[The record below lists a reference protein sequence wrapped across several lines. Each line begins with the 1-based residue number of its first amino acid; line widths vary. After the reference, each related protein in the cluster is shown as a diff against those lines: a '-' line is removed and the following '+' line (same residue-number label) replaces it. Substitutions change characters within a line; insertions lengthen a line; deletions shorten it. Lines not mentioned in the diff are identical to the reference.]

1 MSLEIIIGIVLIS
14 IFIIW
19 AVWYIRKSNSSTNKD
34 TFDYI
39 PHLFPTLGI
48 LCTFGGIAVGLWNFD
63 GDNPDKSIPELLNGL
78 KTAFYL
84 SIAGIIASIIFTFI
98 TNIRRRKN
106 EEGVLSPEVIAINQ
120 LTEVII
126 ELKNSLKATNEQ
138 GEELSPGSMFNQIQ
152 IEANNHSKLLTE
164 IKNSISTNGEISFQ
178 IMESLIT
185 KDKNGNTV
193 LLGNIMRDL
202 YSESEKQ
209 TNALKSFSTDLAITI
224 SAGFEQILN
233 NPNEVL
239 VGELKLVRGEIE
251 NLGNK
256 LNDPATDMTQTIV
269 KDLQESMSTMM
280 ADFKTSMSG
289 DTKDEMERLAKMLGA
304 AGNSLT
310 EFPNKL
316 QLMMD
321 SLNDNF
327 KGLQQMVSTI
337 SQQTISQSEHSTS
350 QMIKQVDQM
359 SEILKSKVGD
369 LQTGQQALLKNQSDN
384 LQLSDILLSSFNDS
398 LEKMNNLSSNVQV
411 MIEKLGLAQ
420 NQLNTSMTNFKSIS
434 QEVVTS
440 TVKFGESQLSF
451 NTHTNEFLRENKT
464 VIQDFQKSLNIA
476 KEVVLE
482 YSSNFAVI
490 ESGLKGIFGNIN
502 TGLNDYQNTVKISL
516 EEYLSKYSEAL
527 TTAAKSLESASSM
540 QGNLLEE
547 LNENISRLNGKR

>member
-1 MSLEIIIGIVLIS
+1 MSLELIGGIAIGIS
-14 IFIIW
+14 AFIAIL
-19 AVWYIRKSNSSTNKD
+19 YILKSNKETNKD
-34 TFDYI
+34 NFDYI

-48 LCTFGGIAVGLWNFD
+48 LFTFLGIAVGLWNFD
-63 GDNPDKSIPELLNGL
+63 GDNLEKSIPPLLNGL
-78 KTAFYL
+78 KTAFL
-84 SIAGIIASIIFTFI
+84 VSIIGISASIVFTFI
-98 TNIRRRKN
+98 TNIRRKKN

-126 ELKNSLKATNEQ
+126 ELKNSLKASNEQ
-138 GEELSPGSMFNQIQ
+138 EEELSPGSMFNQIQ

-178 IMESLIT
+178 IMDSLIT

-193 LLGNIMRDL
+193 LLGNVMRDL

-256 LNDPATDMTQTIV
+256 LKDPATDMTQTIV
-269 KDLQESMSTMM
+269 KDLQESMSKMM
-280 ADFKTSMSG
+280 VDFKTSMSG
-289 DTKDEMERLAKMLGA
+289 DTKDELERLAKMLGA
-304 AGNSLT
+304 AGSSLT
-310 EFPNKL
+310 EFPDKL
-316 QLMMD
+316 QIMMD

-337 SQQTISQSEHSTS
+337 SQQTITQSEHSTS

-359 SEILKSKVGD
+359 SDLLKSKVGD
-369 LQTGQQALLKNQSDN
+369 LQSGQQELLRNQSDN
-384 LQLSDILLSSFNDS
+384 LQLSDQLLGSFNNS
-398 LEKMNNLSSNVQV
+398 LEKMNMLSNDVQA

-420 NQLNTSMTNFKSIS
+420 NELNTSMTNFKSIS
-434 QEVVTS
+434 QDVVTS
-440 TVKFGESQLSF
+440 TVKFGESQLTFS
-451 NTHTNEFLRENKT
+451 TYTNEFLRENKT

-482 YSSNFAVI
+482 YSSNFSVI
-490 ESGLKGIFGNIN
+490 ESGLKGIFDNIN
-502 TGLNDYQNTVKISL
+502 TGLNEYQLTVKESL

-527 TTAAKSLESASSM
+527 TNTANSLESVSTNNN
-540 QGNLLEE
+540 NLLEE
-547 LNENISRLNGKR
+547 LIEQIGKLNGKR